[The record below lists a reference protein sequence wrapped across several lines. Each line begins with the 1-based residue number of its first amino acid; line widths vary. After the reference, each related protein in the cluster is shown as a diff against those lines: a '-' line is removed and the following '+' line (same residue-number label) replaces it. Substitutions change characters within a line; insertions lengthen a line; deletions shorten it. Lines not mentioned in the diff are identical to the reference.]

1 MTPGTLNLGDSFPIL
16 AFGIGVQ
23 EMIVIFLVLL
33 MLSVPA
39 IVAVVVVIFVTRKAN
54 RAASLPPQVAAAR
67 SRQERLAE
75 LDGLL
80 AQALI
85 TEAEYQTQRERIL
98 GEV

>member
-1 MTPGTLNLGDSFPIL
+1 MNPGIHHLIECSPLL

-54 RAASLPPQVAAAR
+54 HSAAQTPQVAAAR

-85 TEAEYQTQRERIL
+85 SESEYQTQRERIL